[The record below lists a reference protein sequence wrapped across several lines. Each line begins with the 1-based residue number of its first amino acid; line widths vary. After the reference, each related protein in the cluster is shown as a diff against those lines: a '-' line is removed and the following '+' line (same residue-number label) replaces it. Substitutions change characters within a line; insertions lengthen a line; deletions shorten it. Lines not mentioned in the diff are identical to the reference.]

1 MTTEADGSASFTLSA
16 VLSVEPGE
24 FITGTATDPGN
35 NTSQFSLGAMATGEE
50 YRSTKSLPAD
60 PVRQEQRYRAY
71 VTLRVTNFPPGD
83 CETQR

>member
-50 YRSTKSLPAD
+50 
-60 PVRQEQRYRAY
+60 
-71 VTLRVTNFPPGD
+71 
-83 CETQR
+83 